1 MQKGEGKEKWRNQRE
16 GISEYRVKWKGK
28 RKKGDT
34 FADTIL
40 FRGVEKEGKES
51 RGGIVVSRQGEGR
64 GTRREGATS
73 GGRRSTDV
81 KSWGNKKS
89 HPYSLTR
96 GGRAAW
102 LIKACDNKRREG
114 ILPWLE
120 GSRGEPRGLD
130 AAPRRLLFPSYSL
143 SRYLSRTK
151 RSRRIKI
158 KSQNQR
164 RFHPLRGKNDFPR
177 VGLPIEEMEIEKE
190 RGKRRKE
197 APSSE

>member
-1 MQKGEGKEKWRNQRE
+1 MSDGFERKMRLIRENRIFIRKRDNFTRYKSPALREETLSQSGELRCKGEEKEKSRNQRE

-81 KSWGNKKS
+81 KSWGNKKATLI
-89 HPYSLTR
+89 PLLVG
-96 GGRAAW
+96 GGR
-102 LIKACDNKRREG
+102 
-114 ILPWLE
+114 
-120 GSRGEPRGLD
+120 RG
-130 AAPRRLLFPSYSL
+130 
-143 SRYLSRTK
+143 
-151 RSRRIKI
+151 
-158 KSQNQR
+158 
-164 RFHPLRGKNDFPR
+164 
-177 VGLPIEEMEIEKE
+177 
-190 RGKRRKE
+190 
-197 APSSE
+197 

>member
-1 MQKGEGKEKWRNQRE
+1 MRLIRENRIFIRKRDNFTRYKSSALREETLSQSEELRCKGEEKEKSRNQRE

-114 ILPWLE
+114 IAVAGRIE
-120 GSRGEPRGLD
+120 GRAKRLKRCSSTTSFS
-130 AAPRRLLFPSYSL
+130 LLFPFEIFV
-143 SRYLSRTK
+143 TF
-151 RSRRIKI
+151 
-158 KSQNQR
+158 SQD
-164 RFHPLRGKNDFPR
+164 KN
-177 VGLPIEEMEIEKE
+177 
-190 RGKRRKE
+190 
-197 APSSE
+197 